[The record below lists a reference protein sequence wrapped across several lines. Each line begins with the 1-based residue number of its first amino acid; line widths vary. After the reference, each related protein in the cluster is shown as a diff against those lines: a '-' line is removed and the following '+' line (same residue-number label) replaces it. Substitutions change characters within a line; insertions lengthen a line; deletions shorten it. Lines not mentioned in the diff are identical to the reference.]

1 MTSKDEKLSFLRSR
15 LTELLETKK
24 ILETK
29 VRTFDVKCDLKT
41 IELNIKTTLEIIEKV
56 KISGDFTMRR

>member
-1 MTSKDEKLSFLRSR
+1 MKNSEEKLSFLRKR
-15 LTELLETKK
+15 LTDLLEIKK

-29 VRTFDVKCDLKT
+29 VRTFEVKCDLRT

-56 KISGDFTMRR
+56 KINGDFTMR